1 MADPVGAIR
10 VALSVDSAAFEKGLN
25 RARGRLSNFGQ
36 QIRTGI
42 TVMAKWAAG
51 VAAAGVAIGTVFV
64 RNAMKAID
72 ALAKTADRL
81 GMTTEGLAR
90 MRYAAEQTG
99 VAARSEER
107 RVGKE
112 DSTRALPENVE

>member
-42 TVMAKWAAG
+42 ATMAKWAAG

-90 MRYAAEQTG
+90 MRYEAATVGGAATTEANAQPEQTWKH
-99 VAARSEER
+99 A
-107 RVGKE
+107 
-112 DSTRALPENVE
+112 